1 MQEPAG
7 ALAMKEPATA
17 PWGLPISNAD
27 LEKLKAGF
35 QPQDQDDKWL
45 VSTTQIGNADLEQLK
60 AGLEPQDKD
69 EKWPVS
75 ATYQP
80 ISIHVTRS
88 ATGIELYVLH
98 IIVKPSDNNSSNSDN
113 KIKIAAITWEQNKG
127 GIHISEEQGK
137 KEVVIITRGILG
149 CDFDALPEYDV
160 SDLWNHPAAQIKR

>member
-1 MQEPAG
+1 MKEPAG

-35 QPQDQDDKWL
+35 QPQDQD
-45 VSTTQIGNADLEQLK
+45 
-60 AGLEPQDKD
+60 
-69 EKWPVS
+69 EKWPAS